1 VGLRR
6 PAGSVGGYFLI
17 QPVGFAANPAVRKI
31 LTGKLGFTKKM
42 VALS

>member
-1 VGLRR
+1 MFEQAEVFIKTIVS
-6 PAGSVGGYFLI
+6 PK
-17 QPVGFAANPAVRKI
+17 PAVRKI